1 MNPVLAMC
9 IVFALMLAGI
19 RMRWNLALSI
29 LVGSFALALFFGLS
43 PQAWFLAIPAAL
55 WTEEAFVLCAIIAV
69 ILAFSALYSAT
80 GQSEGF
86 MRAIRSQ
93 VRSRSVL
100 LVFFPALIGLLP
112 MPGGAIFSA
121 PMVESAAAELH
132 ISRTD
137 QTLINYWFR
146 HLWELAWPLYPGII
160 LASSLAAMPVTR
172 IVSMMWAGPIISFAI
187 GWVCILR
194 PALRSAPALPPVIRG
209 QRSYQDWIGGLPLA
223 TAIVGAIGGE
233 WLCAVVWPHRPMEYG
248 VIAALILASAV
259 SLGLAKAQWQAV
271 LREARRDNTLTLLG
285 VIAAVFVFKEVLHQ
299 GNVVQALAQTMN
311 GDKALVALSIGLPFL
326 VGFVS
331 GITLAFVGATF
342 PLLFG
347 LAQSMN
353 EPELIPAIVSLGLY
367 SGFAGIMASPMHICY
382 LMTCRYFHEDPGRL
396 LPRIL
401 IPGLLLIPA
410 GLASF
415 VLLQP

>member
-1 MNPVLAMC
+1 MNPVLSIC
-9 IVFALMLAGI
+9 IVFAIMLAGI
-19 RMRWNLALSI
+19 RLRWNLALSI
-29 LVGSFALALFFGLS
+29 LAGSFVLALFFGLS
-43 PQAWFLAIPAAL
+43 PLAWLKAVPAAL
-55 WTEEAFVLCAIIAV
+55 LTEEAFILCTIIAV

-86 MRAIRSQ
+86 MRAIRGQ
-93 VRSRSVL
+93 VRSRSLL

-121 PMVESAAAELH
+121 PMVESAASELR

-172 IVSMMWAGPIISFAI
+172 IVGIMWAGPIISFAI

-194 PALRSAPALPPVIRG
+194 PALRNAPALPPTPQSQHART
-209 QRSYQDWIGGLPLA
+209 DWIGAVPLT

-233 WLCAVVWPHRPMEYG
+233 WICAALWPERPMEYG
-248 VIAALILASAV
+248 VIAALICASAV
-259 SLGLAKAQWQAV
+259 SLGLARTQWQAV
-271 LREARRDNTLTLLG
+271 LREARRDNTMTLLG
-285 VIAAVFVFKEVLHQ
+285 VIAAVFIFKEVLHQ
-299 GNVVQALAQTMN
+299 GDVVQALAQTMS
-311 GDKALVALSIGLPFL
+311 GDRALVALSVGLPFL

-331 GITLAFVGATF
+331 GITIAFVGATF

-353 EPELIPAIVSLGLY
+353 EPQLIPAILSLGLY
-367 SGFAGIMASPMHICY
+367 SGYAGIMASPMHICY
-382 LMTCRYFHEDPGRL
+382 LMTCKYFHQDPGHI

-401 IPGLLLIPA
+401 VPGLLLIPA
-410 GLASF
+410 GLVSY